1 MDSQWQILKRD
12 KWLLSCLTL
21 IPLLLALSLWW
32 IFSQSFARE
41 LPFAVVDLEHSNLS
55 RQLTRTIEAT
65 PSLSVDSQFTSAKEA
80 EQALVEGS
88 IYGYAVIPRNY
99 TRDLLQNNPPQVSVF
114 YNSQYI
120 LIGKVINSALLQA
133 HGTFNA
139 QVEVVKQLSKGG
151 TPITSAAAKSL
162 TVRNQIVSL
171 FNSNSSYEQFLVGAI
186 IPALWQIIIIVTTI
200 LALTANHRYFGL
212 QSMLNGSPVLA
223 LMRLLSFYFPF
234 YALMGIGFI
243 FWFYFGLDWPQSGS
257 LMTIIITQWLMII
270 ACMIMGA
277 FFYFLVLDPARAMS
291 FAGAFTAPSFAFMGV
306 TFPVTD
312 MSNLAQFWRSLLPAS
327 HYIEAQIAQSSY
339 GVTYWEALYQTGLGM
354 IGYALPL
361 LLLIP
366 LCKKQLAKQPEAV

>member
-88 IYGYAVIPRNY
+88 IYGYAVIPRNC

-212 QSMLNGSPVLA
+212 QSMLNGSPMLA

-339 GVTYWEALYQTGLGM
+339 GVTCWETLYQTGLGM

>member
-339 GVTYWEALYQTGLGM
+339 GVTYWETLYQTGLGM